1 MMWDY
6 GGFGPWQPFVM
17 IGFIFL
23 SVFVLIVLIRML
35 PGGRRHRGGRGGSA
49 LDILNERFARGEIDR
64 TEYEERRRVLD
75 R

>member
-1 MMWDY
+1 MWEY
-6 GGFGPWQPFVM
+6 GLGPWHPFLM

-23 SVFVLIVLIRML
+23 CVLVLITVIRML
-35 PGGRRHRGGRGGSA
+35 PGGRRHRNGRGNSA